1 MTITVTTADAAENL
15 DRAGGRVLRLLI
27 DADATGQRL
36 SALACEAPAGEPG
49 PPLHIHPGT
58 DELFLVQGGTLL
70 LHADGSTYR
79 LRAGDAAF
87 VPRGTAHTF
96 ASGPGEPVRFLT
108 VHTPGGFE
116 QMHRDIC
123 RAEREAGRAF
133 SPAEIMPIAARHDWV
148 FAGPPLLP
156 SGELAAR
163 PAGRRRAG
171 PADLDGRG
179 GTGSNGK
186 QNYFLGFVTAA
197 RGSPG

>member
-15 DRAGGRVLRLLI
+15 DRAEGRVLRLLI

-133 SPAEIMPIAARHDWV
+133 GPVEIMPIAARHDWA

-156 SGELAAR
+156 SGELAR
-163 PAGRRRAG
+163 PPAAAPGQPTAGAPGSRAG
-171 PADLDGRG
+171 
-179 GTGSNGK
+179 GS
-186 QNYFLGFVTAA
+186 
-197 RGSPG
+197 

>member
-15 DRAGGRVLRLLI
+15 DRAGGRVMRLLV

-36 SALACEAPAGEPG
+36 SVVSCEAPAGEAG

-70 LHADGSTYR
+70 LHADGATHR
-79 LRAGDAAF
+79 LGAGAAAF

-133 SPAEIMPIAARHDWV
+133 GPAEIMPIAARHDWS

-156 SGELAAR
+156 SGELAPVPGGAPAATPAQPPAAT
-163 PAGRRRAG
+163 PAGLAG
-171 PADLDGRG
+171 
-179 GTGSNGK
+179 GS
-186 QNYFLGFVTAA
+186 
-197 RGSPG
+197 

>member
-15 DRAGGRVLRLLI
+15 DRAGGRVMRLLV

-36 SALACEAPAGEPG
+36 SVLSCEAPAGEAG

-58 DELFLVQGGTLL
+58 DELFLVQSGTLL
-70 LHADGSTYR
+70 LHADGATHP
-79 LRAGDAAF
+79 LGAGAAAF

-116 QMHRDIC
+116 QMHRDVC

-133 SPAEIMPIAARHDWV
+133 GPADIMPIAARHDWA

-156 SGELAAR
+156 SGELASSPGGAPAQPPAGT
-163 PAGRRRAG
+163 PAGRV
-171 PADLDGRG
+171 G
-179 GTGSNGK
+179 GS
-186 QNYFLGFVTAA
+186 
-197 RGSPG
+197 

>member
-15 DRAGGRVLRLLI
+15 DRAGGRVLRLLV

-36 SALACEAPAGEPG
+36 SALACEAPAGEAG

-70 LHADGSTYR
+70 LYADGATHR
-79 LRAGDAAF
+79 LGAGDAAF

-96 ASGPGEPVRFLT
+96 ATGPGEPARFVT

-133 SPAEIMPIAARHDWV
+133 GPAEIMPIAARHDWSL
-148 FAGPPLLP
+148 AGPPLLP
-156 SGELAAR
+156 SGELARPPTGQPTGA
-163 PAGRRRAG
+163 PAGR
-171 PADLDGRG
+171 G
-179 GTGSNGK
+179 GGS
-186 QNYFLGFVTAA
+186 
-197 RGSPG
+197 